1 MTSGP
6 KLHKAGPLTVALL
19 YSNLRGDPSGDLD
32 YATDTQQDGSDSSS
46 DCGSNTSGDE
56 YIIAE
61 GHAAEARA
69 AEACTAKAHTAQAR
83 AAEVHTAEAHAAE
96 VHAAEARAAKVHTAE
111 ARAAK
116 VHTAK
121 AGAAKALAADSEECS
136 DKEEAADEEE
146 GPRVSDEGCASP
158 FYDKC
163 PLSNSPHAQGRIFH

>member
-19 YSNLRGDPSGDLD
+19 YSNLRGDPSGDSD

-61 GHAAEARA
+61 GHAAEARTAEDHA
-69 AEACTAKAHTAQAR
+69 AEAR

-111 ARAAK
+111 AC
-116 VHTAK
+116 
-121 AGAAKALAADSEECS
+121 AAKALAANSEECS
-136 DKEEAADEEE
+136 NKEEAADEEE
-146 GPRVSDEGCASP
+146 GPHVSDEGCASP

>member
-19 YSNLRGDPSGDLD
+19 YSNLRGDPSGDSD

-69 AEACTAKAHTAQAR
+69 AKACTAKA
-83 AAEVHTAEAHAAE
+83 
-96 VHAAEARAAKVHTAE
+96 HAAEARAAKVHTAE
-111 ARAAK
+111 AC
-116 VHTAK
+116 
-121 AGAAKALAADSEECS
+121 AAKALAANSEECS

-146 GPRVSDEGCASP
+146 GPCVSDKGCASP

>member
-19 YSNLRGDPSGDLD
+19 YSNLRGDPSGDSD

-46 DCGSNTSGDE
+46 DCGSHTSGDE
-56 YIIAE
+56 YILAE

-69 AEACTAKAHTAQAR
+69 AEACTAEAHAAEAR

-111 ARAAK
+111 AC
-116 VHTAK
+116 
-121 AGAAKALAADSEECS
+121 AAKALAADSEECS

-146 GPRVSDEGCASP
+146 GPHVSDEGCASP

>member
-19 YSNLRGDPSGDLD
+19 YSNLRGDPSGDSD

-69 AEACTAKAHTAQAR
+69 AEACTAEAHAAEAR

-96 VHAAEARAAKVHTAE
+96 VHAAEAC
-111 ARAAK
+111 
-116 VHTAK
+116 
-121 AGAAKALAADSEECS
+121 AAKALAADSEECS

-146 GPRVSDEGCASP
+146 GPHVSDEGCASP